1 MKATALALP
10 ILAACALLGGP
21 VAANAGPYVVTINE
35 TAQGVVTTGSGAID
49 LTGLTPNLALPD
61 IGQLNPQVAV
71 IHTGFAEV
79 VGGGDVLEY
88 DFIKGPMSF
97 GSGVLRAADDGSGN
111 VVGICGICGELYV
124 PDDYVSYTPL
134 SETSTYAGQDFAS
147 LGVTPGTYEW
157 TWGTGADQSF
167 TLKIGEVLAI
177 PEPATLSL
185 LACGLGFVVYLT
197 HRGKQRH
204 PLPPS

>member
-1 MKATALALP
+1 MKASLALP

-35 TAQGVVTTGSGAID
+35 TAQGVVVTGSGAID
-49 LTGLTPNLALPD
+49 LTGLTPHLSFSD
-61 IGQLNPQVAV
+61 IGQLNPQAAV
-71 IHTGFAEV
+71 IHIGP
-79 VGGGDVLEY
+79 GDIVDGVLEY

-97 GSGVLRAADDGSGN
+97 GSGVLRVADDGSGN
-111 VVGICGICGELYV
+111 VVGICGICGTLFV
-124 PDDYVSYTPL
+124 PSFYVSDTPL

-197 HRGKQRH
+197 HRRQRTA
-204 PLPPS
+204 PVAA